1 MFTYVIIINQRS
13 ALYIS
18 KVRVTVK
25 VFMFLIIYQS
35 TLLRLERVLFQ
46 AKAVLQQIDANFKI
60 NHKQNRIWKLKITLT
75 LQLQFRFAH
84 SER

>member
-60 NHKQNRIWKLKITLT
+60 NHKPNRIWKLKITLT